1 MKNNQKH
8 WCLLSMKCNSVY
20 TTYTLCYTANTWV
33 YTIYTS
39 VYIEYTSIIH
49 SSLKSSVPRLICLW
63 GCSSYPTQ
71 AVASTPYSLNF
82 DCSAFACNK
91 FFLPIPCLFFIR
103 IRGSEMEIPKGG
115 DHRFRVKVVKFDD
128 LLYPNRFVAQICSKV
143 GWGKKMRNQQ
153 LFLAN
158 KRKRNLTLIFFDIF
172 G

>member
-1 MKNNQKH
+1 MSPLYEVQLCIHHIHPVLHSKH
-8 WCLLSMKCNSVY
+8 LGIHHIHLSIH
-20 TTYTLCYTANTWV
+20 WV
-33 YTIYTS
+33 HFHH
-39 VYIEYTSIIH
+39 IH
-49 SSLKSSVPRLICLW
+49 SSLKSSVPRLIRLW